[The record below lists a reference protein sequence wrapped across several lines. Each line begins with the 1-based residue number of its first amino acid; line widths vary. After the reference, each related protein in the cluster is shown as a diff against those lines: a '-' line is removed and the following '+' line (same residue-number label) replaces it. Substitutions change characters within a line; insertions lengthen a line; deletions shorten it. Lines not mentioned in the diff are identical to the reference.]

1 MVSDNNKPGDLERKR
16 KIGDLEDDTESKTS
30 SNKNLKIPKDSSHL
44 NKSDESDPLLSINDA
59 KLRETIGKLDLKFD
73 ESISKEE
80 QLRTLEILVK
90 NEKKLKEYEQLLNE
104 ESSVPDTID
113 PTDVSRISEAETCR
127 RLCLQVRKFVKFSLK
142 NWQENTDE
150 KFSQAL
156 LMETKR
162 DLVKLMYKLRS
173 GKIQLNL
180 LISLVTI
187 VHDIQIES
195 FNKANEDYMK
205 LSIGNVAWP
214 IGVRDVGIHARSA
227 DSKITGDDKTT
238 VANIMQNEHI
248 RRWIISVKRII
259 NWWEHCWRR
268 QKNF

>member
-1 MVSDNNKPGDLERKR
+1 MDSDNNKAGDLERKR
-16 KIGDLEDDTESKTS
+16 KIEDSGNDAEKTS
-30 SNKNLKIPKDSSHL
+30 FQSKNPKISKDTSQPDRT
-44 NKSDESDPLLSINDA
+44 NESDPLLSINDA
-59 KLRETIGKLDLKFD
+59 KLREIIGKLDSKFD
-73 ESISKEE
+73 ETISKED

-90 NEKKLKEYEQLLNE
+90 TEKKLKEYEQFLSE
-104 ESSVPDTID
+104 ENSVPNTID
-113 PTDVSRISEAETCR
+113 PNDVSKISEAETYR
-127 RLCLQVRKFVKFSLK
+127 RLCLQVRKFVKFSLQ
-142 NWQENTDE
+142 NWEENTDE
-150 KFSQAL
+150 RFSLAL
-156 LMETKR
+156 LTETKR

-227 DSKITGDDKTT
+227 DSKITGDDKNT

-259 NWWEHCWRR
+259 NWWEHCWRK
-268 QKNF
+268 QKK